1 MPITKKRFEEIVNEL
16 RRKGGVVPATY
27 DCIFKAIMRNCP
39 KYRADITSKLTNVS
53 KELILN
59 TYKEMNTEYIID
71 NVLEKGKVSDVLF
84 EVKGYIFN
92 FEFNN
97 RKWDGLIERN
107 DAYLGKVKNDLI
119 RRTKNYAN
127 TPKVIQINI
136 NNFYCFLS
144 KENLLEFKSRDKH
157 GIVESDKWG
166 KLYVNLKLIRKKY
179 DRGLKLSK
187 LEKELVILT
196 LTKIEEIE
204 KLAKGDVELMEVAKE
219 LKRLTN
225 DIYTIGLYDEEEE
238 RKRIENS
245 IKITARKQ
253 GLKQGVKEREKS
265 IAKSMLAKKMDIPLI
280 SEITGLSKK
289 QITRLM

>member
-127 TPKVIQINI
+127 MLKVIQINI

-166 KLYVNLKLIRKKY
+166 KIYVNLKLIRKKY

-196 LTKIEEIE
+196 LTKIEEID
-204 KLAKGDVELMEVAKE
+204 KIAKGDVELMEVAKE